1 MKSSVF
7 VKKILSKYLWGNI
20 AAMIVVVLILM
31 LGVKFGIDIYTHH
44 DEAIEIPNIKHKSFD
59 EAKDILESL
68 HLKIEVSDTGYVK
81 KLPPDCILE
90 QLPGAG
96 TKVKSGHIIYVIINS
111 SNTPT
116 LTIPDIIDNS
126 SLREAEAKLTA
137 MGFKIGSPQYVAG
150 EKDWVYGL
158 KAGGRQVVAGQR
170 VSVEQT
176 LTIIVGNGMRDGSD
190 SVDYVDPASS
200 GNEDMNE
207 DQGNV
212 DEFEEVKEPP
222 TEEKTKNEY

>member
-176 LTIIVGNGMRDGSD
+176 LTIIVGNGMRAGSD
-190 SVDYVDPASS
+190 SVD
-200 GNEDMNE
+200 
-207 DQGNV
+207 
-212 DEFEEVKEPP
+212 
-222 TEEKTKNEY
+222 